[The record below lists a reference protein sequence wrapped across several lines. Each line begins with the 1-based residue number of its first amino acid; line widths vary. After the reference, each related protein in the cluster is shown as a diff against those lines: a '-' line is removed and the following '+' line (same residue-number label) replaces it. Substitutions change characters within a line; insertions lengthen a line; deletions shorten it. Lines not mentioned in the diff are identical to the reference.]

1 MASNRGPNAVGAAA
15 VDPSQATIV
24 GVGLSASAGPPL
36 TRSFSTATGVS
47 EVASEDGST
56 SVRTAPSQGVAG
68 SPKKPPQSR
77 SPSRQSYYE
86 EAVRSVLQPG
96 QRALF
101 FGKGTMGVV
110 LKPTYLARLVP
121 CLQERFPY
129 DSLSTCD
136 PRFRV
141 VNESVTIAAILHKS
155 ILL

>member
-15 VDPSQATIV
+15 ADPSQATTV
-24 GVGLSASAGPPL
+24 GVGLGASAGPPF
-36 TRSFSTATGVS
+36 TRSSSTATGMS
-47 EVASEDGST
+47 EAASEDGST
-56 SVRTAPSQGVAG
+56 SARRAPSPGVAG

-110 LKPTYLARLVP
+110 LKPTYLAR
-121 CLQERFPY
+121 
-129 DSLSTCD
+129 
-136 PRFRV
+136 
-141 VNESVTIAAILHKS
+141 
-155 ILL
+155 